1 MSVWLTNF
9 KTKKKK
15 NLVLCQQHSQQCRKI
30 NKVTRWIVSSPFL
43 QEIVDTQRGY
53 KIHVSEEALQRSSNR
68 RGKTYKEVDLI
79 VSILNEAFFRV
90 SSSSDTKVHR
100 IIVYL
105 SLKALFYLCL
115 IKCDCILFG
124 QHMHVITL
132 WFLLWTMCYRGA
144 DTGGKWLTWVKPSIA
159 WAKCVGSLAWCERNS
174 QPFSAC
180 STQIHKH
187 QSGKML
193 LHHTIIVK
201 THCGPCGFLLT
212 CCLFSLL

>member
-1 MSVWLTNF
+1 MFAGVPCFMVPQKCTDQANVPSCIEDGMRTCLSKSPRMRDPNF
-9 KTKKKK
+9 F
-15 NLVLCQQHSQQCRKI
+15 SRPI
-30 NKVTRWIVSSPFL
+30 SSE
-43 QEIVDTQRGY
+43 EIVDTERGY

-105 SLKALFYLCL
+105 SLKALFYLYL

-144 DTGGKWLTWVKPSIA
+144 DTGGK
-159 WAKCVGSLAWCERNS
+159 
-174 QPFSAC
+174 
-180 STQIHKH
+180 
-187 QSGKML
+187 
-193 LHHTIIVK
+193 
-201 THCGPCGFLLT
+201 
-212 CCLFSLL
+212 